1 MSLFTF
7 LRGLVP
13 NQNLKTPALSKLF
26 KYYFFDHKYYLHQD
40 STIENFANL
49 LKISVEEVD
58 HISTSYHGVNF
69 TALID
74 QHRYQFLIKELENP
88 INSNLSIESVIKL
101 CGFENIQSF
110 YHSIKSKNSLTDG
123 IKEENNHTESIINAV
138 DAMKIQIEEQQ
149 KEGS

>member
-7 LRGLVP
+7 LRGLV
-13 NQNLKTPALSKLF
+13 QHHSFKTPTPSKLF
-26 KYYFFDHKYYLHQD
+26 EYYFFDHKYYLHQD
-40 STIENFANL
+40 STTENFANL

-74 QHRYQFLIKELENP
+74 LHRYQFLIKELENP
-88 INSNLSIESVIKL
+88 INANLSIESVIKL

-110 YHSIKSKNSLTDG
+110 YHSIKSKNILTGG
-123 IKEENNHTESIINAV
+123 IKEENKHTESIINALE
-138 DAMKIQIEEQQ
+138 AMKKQTEEQQ
-149 KEGS
+149 KEAS